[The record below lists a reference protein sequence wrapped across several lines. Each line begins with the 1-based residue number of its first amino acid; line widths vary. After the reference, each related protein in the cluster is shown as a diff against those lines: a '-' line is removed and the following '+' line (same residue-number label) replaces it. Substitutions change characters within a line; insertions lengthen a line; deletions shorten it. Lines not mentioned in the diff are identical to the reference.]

1 MHLQAI
7 FHYTLQEY
15 FENFHVV
22 VDHKCCSIWVSFY
35 LNCPVS
41 KPYHVKVQSSL
52 HILKVLLLF
61 LSFDMTDFI
70 TCFIF
75 TTLILFLAGN
85 LIFSFWY
92 WVYLVLLLPHAFTFD
107 CRFEFWISTVPATSK
122 TNPMRF
128 HWDYFHHPLSESLFL
143 WFEGGPSTM
152 STSLFT
158 SFWKSKASKLSWSS
172 LNLHF

>member
-1 MHLQAI
+1 MLFHLSEFLPKLSSVKTLSRKSSI
-7 FHYTLQEY
+7 FSPY
-15 FENFHVV
+15 F
-22 VDHKCCSIWVSFY
+22 KSFTA
-35 LNCPVS
+35 
-41 KPYHVKVQSSL
+41 
-52 HILKVLLLF
+52 F

-128 HWDYFHHPLSESLFL
+128 HWDYFHHPLSVSLFL
-143 WFEGGPSTM
+143 WFEGHPSTM